1 MSKAS
6 GVRRA
11 GKRGT
16 RPSRKK
22 RGASSTKSVTLEY
35 SEALII
41 AGVTALLIKTFVIQ
55 AFRIPSGSMEDTLL
69 VGDFLIVN
77 KFLYGASIPFTDA
90 HLPAVRHPE
99 PGDVIV
105 FQFPQDPT
113 KDYIK
118 RCVAIGGQTVEIRD
132 KVLYVD
138 GRFQPLPSEGK
149 HVDSVTY
156 PRATSSRGSP
166 RDNWGPEIVPPG
178 YIFMMGDNRDNSTDS
193 RFWGML
199 DTRLIRGKAFILYMS
214 WDFEEGDPELTWSL
228 SQPVTSF
235 FSLLY
240 IIAYDIVHAPW
251 RVRWTRI
258 GNLIE

>member
-11 GKRGT
+11 GRKGT
-16 RPSRKK
+16 RPSRKE
-22 RGASSTKSVTLEY
+22 RGASSSKSVAREY
-35 SEALII
+35 LEALII

-77 KFLYGASIPFTDA
+77 KFLYGAAVPFTDA

-105 FQFPQDPT
+105 FQYPEDPT

-118 RCVAIGGQTVEIRD
+118 RCVAIAGQTVEVRD
-132 KVLYVD
+132 KVVYVD
-138 GRFQPLPSEGK
+138 SLRVEDPIYSK
-149 HVDSVTY
+149 HTDTFVYSAKQ
-156 PRATSSRGSP
+156 RK
-166 RDNWGPEIVPPG
+166 RDNWGPRTVPPG
-178 YIFMMGDNRDNSTDS
+178 HLFMMGDNRDNSLDS
-193 RFWGML
+193 RFWKSPWL
-199 DTRLIRGKAFILYMS
+199 NTRLIRGKAFILYMS
-214 WDFEEGDPELTWSL
+214 WEFEDGDPELVWTL

-258 GNLIE
+258 GSLIE